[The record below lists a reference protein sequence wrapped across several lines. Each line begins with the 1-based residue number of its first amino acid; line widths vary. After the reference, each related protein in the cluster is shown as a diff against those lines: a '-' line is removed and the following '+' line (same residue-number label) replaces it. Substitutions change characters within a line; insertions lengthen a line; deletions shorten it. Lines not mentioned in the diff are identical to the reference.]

1 MWTSFFGFK
10 PLELS
15 SKQKM
20 RNMNMLVFPG
30 IAMLQKPLLKCQFAE
45 DNTNSAEGT
54 VIRRCSFS
62 NTGIEILC
70 VDICYL
76 LCMFL

>member
-1 MWTSFFGFK
+1 
-10 PLELS
+10 
-15 SKQKM
+15 
-20 RNMNMLVFPG
+20 MLVFPG

-62 NTGIEILC
+62 NTGIQILC